1 MKNENIVYRSSAL
14 TSNDKEDLQ
23 EVEGY
28 AIVFDSPT
36 CLFKNANGKEYL
48 ETVDRKALESCDL
61 SDVVF
66 RYNHNDNVSIL
77 ARTSNNTLSL
87 SVDEHGLKIRAS
99 IADTTTGKDIYKL
112 IKRKDIDKMSVAYV
126 PDKVEFDPAKNMYT
140 VRSIKRL
147 IDVSAVDIPAYDST
161 SISVTCRD
169 MDKAM
174 EEYEN
179 KQERARKYK
188 KLNILLN
195 L

>member
-1 MKNENIVYRSSAL
+1 MAKNIIYRSSSL
-14 TSNDKEDLQ
+14 SSLDNEEKQ

-36 CLFKNANGKEYL
+36 CIFKDASGKEYL

-77 ARTSNNTLSL
+77 ARTSNDTLTL

-112 IKRKDIDKMSVAYV
+112 IKRKDIDKMSVAYI
-126 PDKVEFDPAKNMYT
+126 PDKVDFDPEKNMYT
-140 VRSIKRL
+140 VRSIRKL

-161 SISVTCRD
+161 SIEATCRD

-174 EEYEN
+174 DEYKN
-179 KQERARKYK
+179 KIERDRKKK

-195 L
+195 LG